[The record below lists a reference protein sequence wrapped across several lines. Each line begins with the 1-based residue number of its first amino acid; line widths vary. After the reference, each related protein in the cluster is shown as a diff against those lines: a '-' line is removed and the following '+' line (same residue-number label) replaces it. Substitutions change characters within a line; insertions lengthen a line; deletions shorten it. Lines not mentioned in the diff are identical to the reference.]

1 MLLVVSKP
9 VGEVCRAAPP
19 AEAGNAGAKHS
30 YLYSEMGI
38 YHAFKP
44 PLYCSP
50 FGFTSIPLK
59 SSSVEVLR
67 RTVLTGFNSEVPRPS
82 LVILQRLI
90 LVPLKGT

>member
-1 MLLVVSKP
+1 MVSKP
-9 VGEVCRAAPP
+9 VREVCRAAPP
-19 AEAGNAGAKHS
+19 AEAGIAGAKYS

-50 FGFTSIPLK
+50 FGFTSTPLK
-59 SSSVEVLR
+59 SSSIEVLR
-67 RTVLTGFNSEVPRPS
+67 RTVLTGFNSEVPRPR